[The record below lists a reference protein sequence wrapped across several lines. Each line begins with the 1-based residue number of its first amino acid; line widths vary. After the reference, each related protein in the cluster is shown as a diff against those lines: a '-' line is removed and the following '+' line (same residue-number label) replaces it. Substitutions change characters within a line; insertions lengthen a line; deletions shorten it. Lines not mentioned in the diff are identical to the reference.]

1 MKKIKDVVAITGL
14 SKRTLQY
21 YDDRG
26 LIKVKRTAENYR
38 FYEEEDLQKLW
49 ELLIYREMGFP
60 LDEIA
65 DLLNGRE
72 EGVQGKIKERILY
85 IDQRIQELEKMK
97 RLAEKVLNYGM
108 PGLFTMEQVAELGN
122 YKELA
127 RRLAEQ
133 F

>member
-21 YDDRG
+21 YDDRS
-26 LIKVKRTAENYR
+26 LVKVKRTAENYR
-38 FYEEEDLQKLW
+38 VYEEEDLQKLW

-65 DLLNGRE
+65 DLWNGRE
-72 EGVQGKIKERILY
+72 GGVQEKIKARILY

-108 PGLFTMEQVAELGN
+108 PGPFTMEQVEKLGN

>member
-21 YDDRG
+21 YDDRS
-26 LIKVKRTAENYR
+26 LVKVKRTAENYR

-49 ELLIYREMGFP
+49 ELLIYREMGFS

-65 DLLNGRE
+65 VLLNGRE
-72 EGVQGKIKERILY
+72 GGVQEKIKERILY

-97 RLAEKVLNYGM
+97 RLVEKVLNYGM
-108 PGLFTMEQVAELGN
+108 PGPFTMEQVEKLGN